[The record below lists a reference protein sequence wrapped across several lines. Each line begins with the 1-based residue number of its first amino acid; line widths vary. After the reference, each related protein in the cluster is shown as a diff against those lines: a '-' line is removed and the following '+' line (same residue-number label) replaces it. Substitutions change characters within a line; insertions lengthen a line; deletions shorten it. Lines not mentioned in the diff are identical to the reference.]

1 MGINLLSENGDLSFI
16 TTNKFFNTGYGAKVR
31 QQLSSLRINIILNF
45 EQVEVFEDILV
56 SSVIF
61 NLTKSPRNQG
71 GMFVYEK
78 FYKLDKDTFKQQFV
92 DKQRNFGVYS
102 QDYLDEHEWS
112 FSDLAELRLK
122 SKIEEGKIMLK
133 DADGIS
139 IYRGVTTGY
148 NPAFIIS
155 DSEKTALINEDPG
168 CGGIIK
174 SLLQGR
180 NIRRWYYNE
189 SDENLIFTRRGIDI
203 EQYPSIRNHLLQF
216 YNKLKPKTE
225 EDDEEGRKPGNYK
238 WFEILDNTAYYRE
251 FEKDEKII
259 WGLTADK
266 WAFALDA
273 DGHYL
278 PSNGYILTSESIPIK
293 YLLGILNSK
302 LLHYYFGFIGV
313 MTAGGAYT
321 LKAATIESLPIPK
334 TTTEQQLKIV
344 SLVDI
349 ILSSKANDIQANVQT
364 IEKDIDMLVY
374 KYYGLAEEEIQ
385 MIEMKSSRW

>member
-1 MGINLLSENGDLSFI
+1 
-16 TTNKFFNTGYGAKVR
+16 
-31 QQLSSLRINIILNF
+31 
-45 EQVEVFEDILV
+45 
-56 SSVIF
+56 
-61 NLTKSPRNQG
+61 
-71 GMFVYEK
+71 
-78 FYKLDKDTFKQQFV
+78 
-92 DKQRNFGVYS
+92 
-102 QDYLDEHEWS
+102 
-112 FSDLAELRLK
+112 
-122 SKIEEGKIMLK
+122 
-133 DADGIS
+133 
-139 IYRGVTTGY
+139 
-148 NPAFIIS
+148 
-155 DSEKTALINEDPG
+155 
-168 CGGIIK
+168 
-174 SLLQGR
+174 
-180 NIRRWYYNE
+180 
-189 SDENLIFTRRGIDI
+189 
-203 EQYPSIRNHLLQF
+203 
-216 YNKLKPKTE
+216 
-225 EDDEEGRKPGNYK
+225 
-238 WFEILDNTAYYRE
+238 LDNTAYYRE

-278 PSNGYILTSESIPIK
+278 PSNGYILTSEVIPIK

-385 MIEMKSSRW
+385 MIEMKSSHW